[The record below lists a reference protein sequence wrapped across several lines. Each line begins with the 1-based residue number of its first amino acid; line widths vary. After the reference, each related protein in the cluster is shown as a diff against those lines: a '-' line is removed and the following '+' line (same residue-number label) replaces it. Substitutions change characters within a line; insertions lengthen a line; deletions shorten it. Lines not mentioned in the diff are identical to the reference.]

1 MVLKLLR
8 TRLCMAKHCMTAS
21 RRRKQEGDDDYMYG
35 KICMTFAK
43 EIIEEK
49 NRRFAKSY
57 MQKALAKGD
66 TRNQIVA
73 DLIDIC
79 EVLPNKAAELYE
91 SYSVVPAEESGFDLK
106 SFHQQ
111 KIIEEQLTDH
121 NTSDIRM

>member
-1 MVLKLLR
+1 
-8 TRLCMAKHCMTAS
+8 
-21 RRRKQEGDDDYMYG
+21 
-35 KICMTFAK
+35 
-43 EIIEEK
+43 
-49 NRRFAKSY
+49 

-66 TRNQIVA
+66 TRSQIVA

-111 KIIEEQLTDH
+111 KIIEE
-121 NTSDIRM
+121 

>member
-1 MVLKLLR
+1 
-8 TRLCMAKHCMTAS
+8 
-21 RRRKQEGDDDYMYG
+21 MYG

-91 SYSVVPAEESGFDLK
+91 SYSVVPAEENGFDLEN
-106 SFHQQ
+106 FRQQ
-111 KIIEEQLTDH
+111 IIEE
-121 NTSDIRM
+121 

>member
-1 MVLKLLR
+1 
-8 TRLCMAKHCMTAS
+8 
-21 RRRKQEGDDDYMYG
+21 MYG

-66 TRNQIVA
+66 TRSQIVA

-79 EVLPNKAAELYE
+79 EVSLTRLQNFTKATL
-91 SYSVVPAEESGFDLK
+91 SCLLK
-106 SFHQQ
+106 RTV
-111 KIIEEQLTDH
+111 LT
-121 NTSDIRM
+121 